1 MERSHH
7 VEPGP
12 ASSSVSAES
21 LVPPELHDRLDYLL
35 CKLADVTKKR
45 ADDIF
50 LVETGIR
57 GAHHAV
63 LRVLKT
69 QGGMSQ
75 RNLAEA
81 LFVDQS
87 TIVDLIDQLQNRGL
101 VERDRDP
108 ADRRAYLLRLT
119 HDGGRTLRKADRT
132 AASIQGEM
140 FGELDDAQLA
150 ALREAVT
157 SLLSRAPS

>member
-12 ASSSVSAES
+12 AGPGSSAES

-45 ADDIF
+45 ADDSF
-50 LVETGIR
+50 LAATGIR

-69 QGGMSQ
+69 QGGISQ
-75 RNLAEA
+75 RNLAQA

-87 TIVDLIDQLQNRGL
+87 TIVDLIDQLQRQGL

-119 HDGGRTLRKADRT
+119 TNGTRTLRKADRT
-132 AASIQGEM
+132 AVSIQGET
-140 FGELDDAQLA
+140 FGGLDDAQQA
-150 ALREAVT
+150 ALREAIT
-157 SLLSRAPS
+157 SLLSRKPS